1 MANLSVEEPYALMWA
16 RTGLWEPWVGNDPRP
31 PGPSARREIAAV
43 IFSTAH
49 LGEVRRPRESNEQHI
64 SARS

>member
-31 PGPSARREIAAV
+31 PGPEK
-43 IFSTAH
+43 F
-49 LGEVRRPRESNEQHI
+49 EVAPKTHCVGITGFLLMGMEAI
-64 SARS
+64 TGRSIRI